1 MTANARLMFILSAFF
16 LLADIV
22 YVIWTLAYDSQNL
35 ATDPSG
41 GTGPYGRIE
50 WVGTVALGLTAVF
63 SALIGFYLSRV
74 AAGQGG
80 VLPQDSNDA
89 EIDDGDAEQGFF
101 SPHSWWPVLLAL
113 SLTIMFV
120 GLAVGVWLVFFGVPF
135 LLISLVGWN
144 YQYYRGYFAR

>member
-1 MTANARLMFILSAFF
+1 MTANARLMFILAAFF

-22 YVIWTLAYDSQNL
+22 YVIWTLVYDNQNL

-41 GTGPYGRIE
+41 GTGPYGKIE
-50 WVGTVALGLTAVF
+50 WVGTVALGLAAIF
-63 SALIGFYLSRV
+63 SGLIGFYLSRV

-101 SPHSWWPVLLAL
+101 SPHSWWPVLLAGA
-113 SLTIMFV
+113 LTLVFV
-120 GLAVGVWLVFFGVPF
+120 GVAAGVWISFIGVP
-135 LLISLVGWN
+135 LVLISLVGWN

>member
-1 MTANARLMFILSAFF
+1 MTANARLFLILAGFF

-22 YVIWTLAYDSQNL
+22 YVVWTLLYDNQNL

-41 GTGPYGRIE
+41 GTGPHGTIE
-50 WVGTVALGLTAVF
+50 WVGTVGLGLTAVF
-63 SALIGFYLSRV
+63 SGLISFYLSRV

-80 VLPQDSNDA
+80 TLPEDSNDA

-101 SPHSWWPVLLAL
+101 SPHSWWPVMLAG
-113 SLTIMFV
+113 SLTLIFV
-120 GLAVGVWLVFFGVPF
+120 GVAVGFWIAIIGVPL

-144 YQYYRGYFAR
+144 YQYYRGFFSR

>member
-1 MTANARLMFILSAFF
+1 MTANSRLMFILAAFF
-16 LLADIV
+16 VLADIV
-22 YVIWTLAYDSQNL
+22 YIIWTVLYDNQNL

-41 GTGPYGRIE
+41 GTGGHGRIE

-63 SALIGFYLSRV
+63 SALIGFYLARV
-74 AAGQGG
+74 AAAQGG

-89 EIDDGDAEQGFF
+89 DVDDGDAEQGFF
-101 SPHSWWPVLLAL
+101 SPHSWWPVLLAG
-113 SLTIMFV
+113 SLTLLFV
-120 GLAVGVWLVFFGVPF
+120 GVAVGVWIAFIGVPL